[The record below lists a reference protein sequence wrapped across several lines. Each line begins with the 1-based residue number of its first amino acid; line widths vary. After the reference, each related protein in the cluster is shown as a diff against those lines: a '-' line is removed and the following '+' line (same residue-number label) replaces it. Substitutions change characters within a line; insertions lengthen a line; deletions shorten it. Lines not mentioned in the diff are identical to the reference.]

1 MRFVFLGGFCLIFNQ
16 SQPLNPFHL
25 STFLPSVIIY
35 PKSTLGNFMR
45 YLLTDQS
52 PAAIS
57 QTDTASKKRT
67 FTGIANSGK
76 PFVYHGVRAIA
87 DLSDIT
93 FADKVPVLLLHDR
106 DKRVGVGVLSVRD
119 NQLTIA
125 GDLLDNEHGQALAKE
140 SDEGFPFQMSAHIIA
155 DYEEKLSH
163 GQTAIVNGQTVTGE
177 ITILRKCRVS
187 EVSFTPTGVDNQTMA
202 MILSDQFT
210 NPNPQPP
217 NPQPQE
223 NSMNLEQLTAQI
235 AELTKKQTEQEQTI
249 NELKEQNQKLT
260 DENTA
265 LKEQKAKADEEAKNA
280 SIEAQLSAKGFTKDD
295 KGNWQGIES
304 SAVEVLLSLD
314 VDKAKA
320 MIGSLPAPK
329 KGLPEFLLGETYGA
343 SAGGA
348 NTPPVNP
355 LVANAQAR
363 AKKS

>member
-1 MRFVFLGGFCLIFNQ
+1 M
-16 SQPLNPFHL
+16 H
-25 STFLPSVIIY
+25 
-35 PKSTLGNFMR
+35 

-52 PAAIS
+52 PATIS

-106 DKRVGVGVLSVRD
+106 DKRVGVGVLAVRE
-119 NQLTIA
+119 NTLTIA

-210 NPNPQPP
+210 NPQA
-217 NPQPQE
+217 QE

-249 NELKEQNQKLT
+249 NELKEENKKLT
-260 DENTA
+260 EENTA
-265 LKEQKAKADEEAKNA
+265 LKEQKTRADEEAKTAN
-280 SIEAQLSAKGFTKDD
+280 IEAELSAKGFTKDD

-314 VDKAKA
+314 ADKAKA
-320 MIGSLPAPK
+320 MIGSLPTPK
-329 KGLPEFLLGETYGA
+329 KGLPEFLLSENYGA
-343 SAGGA
+343 GASGAG
-348 NTPPVNP
+348 TPPTNP